1 MPTPSPSQPRPG
13 GKRRTA
19 VLLVFTLLFGG
30 AAWYLI
36 SGGNAIAHTVE
47 WTCVANECST
57 NDGRM
62 ALFVFGF
69 IALAGFLG
77 TATALLRLI
86 GFGAAVALGPLAA
99 IWGWREAV
107 ADGLPAAEVATET
120 KVWGAVAAVGL
131 VLALLGLWIEL
142 KLTGTIALLAGRRRS
157 PAVLTGFEPNRADGL
172 AGSAV
177 LEFRDESGHP
187 HRVNVPQTM
196 RAWVGAP
203 VLAVYPPDDPRS
215 ARVGLPWFR
224 TANKA
229 SKPKDDK
236 AEAAEQPSLS
246 EELERLAALRRD
258 GMLTE
263 EEFEAAKRRLLDS

>member
-1 MPTPSPSQPRPG
+1 MPSPSPSPRRSSP
-13 GKRRTA
+13 RRTA
-19 VLLVFTLLFGG
+19 TLVCFVLLFGG

-36 SGGNAIAHTVE
+36 ARGNAIAHTIE
-47 WTCVANECST
+47 WTCFAGECST

-69 IALAGFLG
+69 LALAGFLA

-107 ADGLPAAEVATET
+107 AGGLPAADVATET
-120 KVWGAVAAVGL
+120 KVWGTVAAVGL
-131 VLALLGLWIEL
+131 LLALLGLWIEL

-157 PAVLTGFEPNRADGL
+157 PAVLTDFEPNRADGL
-172 AGSAV
+172 TGSAV
-177 LEFRDESGHP
+177 LEFRDQSGHP
-187 HRVNVPQTM
+187 HRVTVPQTM
-196 RAWVGAP
+196 QSWVGSQ
-203 VLAVYPPDDPRS
+203 VLAVYRPDDPRS

-224 TANKA
+224 TAAKTPK
-229 SKPKDDK
+229 KPDDK
-236 AEAAEQPSLS
+236 PGTAAEPSLS

-263 EEFEAAKRRLLDS
+263 EEFEAAKRRLLEP